1 MARLNRLYRL
11 GWSRSRANHGRK
23 PNKGKVRYT
32 FHRGGARLAGKR
44 KTR

>member
-1 MARLNRLYRL
+1 MARLRRLYRL

-23 PNKGKVRYT
+23 PNKGKSPYT
-32 FHRGGARLAGKR
+32 FLRAGARPPGKR

>member
-1 MARLNRLYRL
+1 MARQNRLYRL

-23 PNKGKVRYT
+23 PTKGKVRYT
-32 FHRGGARLAGKR
+32 FIRGGARPAGKR